1 VDDAQRAGAAA
12 HPDVPTVGPAATV
25 ADVAAVIGDWE
36 LVAVVN
42 HQRVVLG
49 AVRPEALAADGALGV
64 ETVLQADPATVRPSI
79 LIRELAK
86 SMDADGQER
95 ILVTTPGGRL
105 IGLVRRAEL
114 DGH

>member
-1 VDDAQRAGAAA
+1 MDDAQRAGAVA
-12 HPDVPTVGPAATV
+12 HPDVPSVGPTATV

-36 LVAVVN
+36 LAAVVN
-42 HQRVVLG
+42 EHRIVLG
-49 AVRPEALAADGALGV
+49 VVRSEALAVDRGLPV
-64 ETVLQADPATVRPSI
+64 EAVLQPDPATVRPSI

-95 ILVTTPGGRL
+95 VLVTTPGGRL

-114 DGH
+114 DDH